1 VCDQRIAYSTTLAG
15 TIVSSYFDIQRQ
27 IEIAKK
33 NSEAAAVIL
42 MDASEPTDEMRASFY
57 RHYQEEIQ
65 LSGKLRDALAGEAKE
80 FAASTS
86 LEQVSV
92 LYRGRRY
99 YVDGRWY
106 VYYEPCKILG
116 KTSRYIIVS
125 SQDFEIPGFYRGGKF
140 HVNRDE
146 LRRRGIAYHSRHGD
160 NFYIKPL
167 SDSSPLPSSAVIG
180 GVSQP
185 KSNDLVLGS
194 PHRK

>member
-1 VCDQRIAYSTTLAG
+1 MSR
-15 TIVSSYFDIQRQ
+15 YFEIQQQ

-42 MDASEPTDEMRASFY
+42 MDASEPTDEMRTSFR
-57 RHYQEEIQ
+57 RHCQEEVQ
-65 LSGKLRDALAGEAKE
+65 LSGKLRDALADEARE

-86 LEQVSV
+86 LEQASV

-116 KTSRYIIVS
+116 KTPRYVIVS
-125 SQDFEIPGFYRGGKF
+125 SQDFDIPGFYKGGKF
-140 HVNRDE
+140 NVNRDE
-146 LRRRGIAYHSRHGD
+146 LRRRGIAYHSRHGES
-160 NFYIKPL
+160 FYIRPL
-167 SDSSPLPSSAVIG
+167 SDSSPLPNSAVIS

-185 KSNDLVLGS
+185 KPNDLVLGS